1 MSPAP
6 MLAVTA
12 LTAAAVAALAVA
24 GCAPLARR
32 VGAVARP
39 RGDRW
44 HQRPIPLLGGL
55 AIALG
60 AAVACAPILT
70 GWSPLVVLAAGG
82 AACVLIGLVDDLRP
96 LKPQTKLT
104 AQLVVATAVVS
115 AGLRLQVTGIEWCD
129 MLLSLLWLVALSN
142 AFNLLDNM
150 DGLAAGVA
158 GIAAL
163 AHALIF
169 LDAGQLDAA
178 RLAAAIAGACAGFLV
193 YNLHPASIF
202 MGDAGSLF
210 LGFTL
215 GGLGL
220 VAGSSQ
226 PAGTLTPILLP
237 VLVVLVPIFDTVFVT
252 IHRFAAGRPISQ
264 GGRDHASH
272 RLVAAGFTERQAVGA
287 IYAAAG
293 VSALMALAMVR
304 YGPGDSGVAIA
315 LFGVGVVL
323 LGVFLGRVGVYP
335 ELEADGGAAGRRLPA
350 ASSYGRQA
358 GAFVLDLLLVALAYY
373 TAYRLRFEQTFAAE
387 EPLFVASLPI
397 VVAAKMVAFA
407 ILRTYQGL
415 WRHTSLADLV
425 RLAKA
430 VALGEALAVLG
441 ILAVFRFFQYSR
453 ALFVLDGVLLFLFL
467 GGSRVAARLMAEG
480 LRPRGAAGRAVLIY
494 GAGEAGLMVLRE
506 IRSNHALGRE
516 PVAFVDDDPGLARTD
531 LHGLRV
537 AGGVDRLDD
546 LLRATPV
553 AELIVSSARI
563 PPERLA
569 QVREICEA
577 HGVVVVRSVLRF
589 E

>member
-1 MSPAP
+1 MSPVP
-6 MLAVTA
+6 MLALTA
-12 LTAAAVAALAVA
+12 LTAAAVAAVAVL
-24 GCAPLARR
+24 GCAPIARR
-32 VGAVARP
+32 IGAVARP

-60 AAVACAPILT
+60 AAAGAAPFLT
-70 GWSPLVVLAAGG
+70 RWSPLAMLAAGG

-96 LKPQTKLT
+96 MKPQTKLT

-115 AGLRLQVTGIEWCD
+115 AGLRLQVTGVDWCD

-169 LDAGQLDAA
+169 LAGGQLDAA
-178 RLAAAIAGACAGFLV
+178 LLAAAIAGACAGFLV
-193 YNLHPASIF
+193 HNLHPASIF

-220 VAGSSQ
+220 VAGGSQ

-237 VLVVLVPIFDTVFVT
+237 VLVVLVPIFDTIFVT
-252 IHRFAAGRPISQ
+252 IHRFVARRPISQ

-304 YGPGDSGVAIA
+304 YGPGDSVVAIA

-335 ELEADGGAAGRRLPA
+335 ELEADGAAARRLPV

-373 TAYRLRFEQTFAAE
+373 TAFRLRFEQTFAAE
-387 EPLFVASLPI
+387 EPLFVQSLPI

-407 ILRTYQGL
+407 VMRTYQGL

-430 VALGEALAVLG
+430 VALGGVLAVLG
-441 ILAVFRFFQYSR
+441 ILAIFRFYQYSR

-467 GGSRVAARLMAEG
+467 GGSRVTARLMAEG
-480 LRPRGAAGRAVLIY
+480 LRPRGAAGRPVLIY

-506 IRSNHALGRE
+506 IRSNRGLGRE

-531 LHGLRV
+531 VHGVRV

-546 LLRATPV
+546 LLRASPV
-553 AELIVSSARI
+553 AELIVSSTKI

>member
-12 LTAAAVAALAVA
+12 LAAAAVAAAAVL

-32 VGAVARP
+32 IGAVARP

-44 HQRPIPLLGGL
+44 HQHPIPLLGGL

-60 AAVACAPILT
+60 AAVASAPILT
-70 GWSPLVVLAAGG
+70 SWSPLVVLAAGG

-104 AQLVVATAVVS
+104 AQLVVATVVVS
-115 AGLRLQVTGIEWCD
+115 AGLRLQVTGIDWCD

-169 LDAGQLDAA
+169 FAGGQLDAA
-178 RLAAAIAGACAGFLV
+178 LLAAAIAGACAGFLV
-193 YNLHPASIF
+193 HNLHPASVF

-252 IHRFAAGRPISQ
+252 IHRFVAGRPISQ

-335 ELEADGGAAGRRLPA
+335 ELETDGGAAVRRLPV

-387 EPLFVASLPI
+387 EPIFAESLPL

-407 ILRTYQGL
+407 IFRTYQGL
-415 WRHTSLADLV
+415 WRHTSLRDLL
-425 RLAKA
+425 RLAQA
-430 VALGEALAVLG
+430 VALGGVLAVLAV
-441 ILAVFRFFQYSR
+441 LAVYRFQGYSR

-467 GGSRVAARLMAEG
+467 GGSRVAARVLAEG
-480 LRPRGAAGRAVLIY
+480 LRPRGAAGRPVLIY

-516 PVAFVDDDPGLARTD
+516 PIAFLDDDPGLARTD

-546 LLRATPV
+546 LLRTTPV
-553 AELIVSSARI
+553 AELIVSSAKI